1 MLILNS
7 PFFFSSLPGQVKRVV
22 HQAFWDVVKADLSA
36 EPPQYEYAIRLFEEI
51 REASWYGPINALTHW
66 GQCDGD
72 RGWTAYKQ

>member
-51 REASWYGPINALTHW
+51 REAS
-66 GQCDGD
+66 
-72 RGWTAYKQ
+72 